1 MPRERNILEW
11 DGFFKK
17 HIWGGFTW
25 NSKFSH
31 RQPLPLHTNQYKLIQ
46 IALYSLYRVPSYLI
60 SSKKTLETYG
70 ETNKTTIHSF
80 SSAKSRFCDSTS
92 ATEGSTELGST
103 GRDASEGGASTS
115 WGVVSGSAMGSKAL
129 LIWSRGI
136 WLSFGWD
143 LFRKNCSCLFIRS
156 GSNTDVHDVYYKNL
170 EIVWTLQNII
180 YSCPAVTFSHW

>member
-60 SSKKTLETYG
+60 SSKKPLKLMGKQTKPPSTA
-70 ETNKTTIHSF
+70 
-80 SSAKSRFCDSTS
+80 SAPPSHDS
-92 ATEGSTELGST
+92 ATPPPPQKAPLNWAQLGGMPLKEGPPRLGGWSPDPPW
-103 GRDASEGGASTS
+103 GLKLCWFEVVGSDFLLGGIY
-115 WGVVSGSAMGSKAL
+115 L
-129 LIWSRGI
+129 E
-136 WLSFGWD
+136 
-143 LFRKNCSCLFIRS
+143 KNCSCLFIRS